1 MKGDFTRSTFKAE
14 KHYNAVRM
22 QQGRLQLDADWNE
35 QVDIQNHINQ
45 SLTQDLIGDSG
56 AAKTGGGF
64 KIEGTDKDLTIAAG
78 HIYVNGILCELEEP
92 TTYTTQPDY
101 PNPNPPLNN
110 GSFLAYLDVW
120 ERHITAIEDQ
130 KILEPALKG
139 LDTATRTKTI
149 WQVKLI
155 STPKNLSESKV
166 EEWIKTWKS
175 PDGGSLN
182 QDSKGYLTAA
192 TADGVSPNEEKELVN
207 PNKKNYRGSEN
218 QLYRVEIHTSGD
230 MNTAKFKWSRNNGT
244 TVSAIDS
251 IKGNT
256 INLVNIGRDDL
267 QSFKVNQWVEIL
279 DEEQELK
286 NEPGMLLR
294 LQKAFNTQLDVIGN
308 PVESQFS
315 GKKKL
320 KVRGWHDTDKNEIP
334 VSADW
339 FEIENGIYLKF
350 ELDKEATYKTGDYWL
365 IPARAVTKDIDWDY
379 GKSGERK
386 KERSHGIQHHYSP
399 LALVKC
405 ENEKFTEIKDY
416 RQTFLPL
423 KDALDKTGDIMTG
436 DLEIQ
441 ANLYVTGKLVNSEF
455 IPSKVGIGTKTPF
468 QQLIIDS
475 TGKVGIGYNEA
486 NQTAGLAIK
495 DNVGIGTFDPKQQ
508 LIIDSTGKVGI
519 GYNEANQTAGLAIRD
534 NVGIGTFDPK
544 QQLVINSGKV
554 AIGYNEA
561 NQTAGLAIKDNVGVG
576 TFDPKQQLVINSGK
590 VGIGYNE
597 ANQTAGLAIRDNLG
611 IGTFDPKQQ
620 LVINSGKVGIGY
632 NEANQTAGLAIKD
645 NLGIGTFDPKQQLVI
660 NSGKVAI
667 GYNEANQTA
676 GLAIR
681 DNLGIGTTQP
691 NALLD
696 IKTTTK
702 DGAKTSFLIQNLES
716 SLFAV
721 RDNGKV
727 GIGYNDSSQTATLAI
742 KENVGIGTIKPNALL
757 DIKTTTKDGVR
768 TSFLIENPDKT
779 LFAIKDDGKVGIDI
793 DNPEQKLVINNGK
806 VGIGYNDSTQTA
818 ALAIKENVGI
828 GTTQPN
834 ALLDIKAATKDG
846 QITSFLVQNPQ
857 SSLFAVRDNGKVAIG
872 YNETNQTAGLAIKE
886 NVGIGTPTPNALLN
900 IKTTTKDGTKTSFLV
915 ENSDS
920 RLFGISDD
928 GKVAIGYDELTQTAA
943 LAIKENVGIGT
954 QIPIAKLDIKSA
966 TKGGMATSF
975 LVRNA
980 DSNLFAIKDDG
991 KVGIGIDNPEQ
1002 KLVINNGKVGI
1013 GYNYST
1019 QTAAL
1024 AIKDNVGIGTPN
1036 PSALLEIQ
1044 ATTKNTAA
1052 ISFLVQNPERSL
1064 FAIKNDG
1071 HIGIGLVTPEQ
1082 KLVINDGKVSIG
1094 YNDSTQTAALAIQ
1107 DSVGIGTIQPNA
1119 LLDIKTATKDGIIT
1133 SFLVQNPDSSLFA
1146 VKDDGKVGIGISQPK
1161 AKLEIQGVVP
1171 TFGTGQIKS
1180 DRANKITGIQTQF
1193 QQELRIGDTITV
1205 DTQPRIITNID
1216 DDNSLT
1222 VNAAFDPDL
1231 PSNGTKFTYQSPI
1244 LNLLDSVGKTQM
1256 IVTNGGNVSIGNAFP
1271 NTNAKLFL
1279 DGDLRVNGKLL
1290 QNSSREL
1297 KENITQ
1303 LSSQEALQTL
1313 NSLEPVKFTYKDS
1326 SDAKIHVGFISED
1339 VPDLLAS
1346 SDKTS
1351 VSPVDIAAVLT
1362 KAVKDQ
1368 QVTISLLVH
1377 ALKEHQKQIS
1387 TLVEKVRVL
1396 ESINQ

>member
-14 KHYNAVRM
+14 KHYNGVRM

-56 AAKTGGGF
+56 AAKSGDGF
-64 KIEGTDKDLTIAAG
+64 KISIKAEATDKDLTIAAG

-92 TTYTTQPDY
+92 TTYTVQPDY
-101 PNPNPPLNN
+101 PNPPKLDN
-110 GSFLAYLDVW
+110 GSYLAYLDVW

-155 STPKNLSESKV
+155 SAPKDLSEGKI

-182 QDSKGYLTAA
+182 QDSKAYLTAA
-192 TADGVSPNEEKELVN
+192 TADGISAKDLIN

-230 MNTAKFKWSRNNGT
+230 INTAKFKWSRNNGT

-251 IKGNT
+251 IKGNS

-320 KVRGWHDTDKNEIP
+320 KVRGWHDTDKQEIP
-334 VSADW
+334 VSDTDKW
-339 FEIENGIYLKF
+339 FEIENGIYIKF
-350 ELDKEATYKTGDYWL
+350 DENSNYKTGDYWL

-379 GKSGERK
+379 DKSGERK

-399 LALVKC
+399 LALVKY
-405 ENEKFTEIKDY
+405 ENEKFTEVKDY
-416 RQTFLPL
+416 RQTFPPL
-423 KDALDKTGDIMTG
+423 KNVLDKTGDIMTG

-441 ANLYVTGKLVNSEF
+441 ANLYVTRKLVNSEF
-455 IPSKVGIGTKTPF
+455 IPGKVGIGTTTPF
-468 QQLIIDS
+468 
-475 TGKVGIGYNEA
+475 
-486 NQTAGLAIK
+486 
-495 DNVGIGTFDPKQQ
+495 QQ

-544 QQLVINSGKV
+544 QQLIINSGKV
-554 AIGYNEA
+554 GIGYNET
-561 NQTAGLAIKDNVGVG
+561 NQTAGLAIRGNVGIG
-576 TFDPKQQLVINSGK
+576 TFDPKQQLIINSGKVGIGYNEPNQTAGLAIRDNVGIGTFDPKQQLIINSGK

-597 ANQTAGLAIRDNLG
+597 ANQTAGLAIRDNVG

-620 LVINSGKVGIGY
+620 LIINSGKVGIGY
-632 NEANQTAGLAIKD
+632 NEANQTAGLAIRD
-645 NLGIGTFDPKQQLVI
+645 NVGIGTFDPKQQLII
-660 NSGKVAI
+660 NSGKVGI

-681 DNLGIGTTQP
+681 DN
-691 NALLD
+691 
-696 IKTTTK
+696 
-702 DGAKTSFLIQNLES
+702 
-716 SLFAV
+716 
-721 RDNGKV
+721 
-727 GIGYNDSSQTATLAI
+727 
-742 KENVGIGTIKPNALL
+742 
-757 DIKTTTKDGVR
+757 
-768 TSFLIENPDKT
+768 
-779 LFAIKDDGKVGIDI
+779 
-793 DNPEQKLVINNGK
+793 
-806 VGIGYNDSTQTA
+806 
-818 ALAIKENVGI
+818 VGI

-834 ALLDIKAATKDG
+834 ALLDIKATTKDG
-846 QITSFLVQNPQ
+846 VKTPFLVQNP
-857 SSLFAVRDNGKVAIG
+857 
-872 YNETNQTAGLAIKE
+872 E
-886 NVGIGTPTPNALLN
+886 
-900 IKTTTKDGTKTSFLV
+900 
-915 ENSDS
+915 
-920 RLFGISDD
+920 
-928 GKVAIGYDELTQTAA
+928 
-943 LAIKENVGIGT
+943 
-954 QIPIAKLDIKSA
+954 KS
-966 TKGGMATSF
+966 
-975 LVRNA
+975 
-980 DSNLFAIKDDG
+980 LFAIKDDG

-1013 GYNYST
+1013 GYNDST
-1019 QTAAL
+1019 QTATLAIKENVGIGTPTPNALLNIKTLTKDGTKTSLLVENSDSNLFAIKDDGKVGIGIDSPEQKLVINNGKVGIGYNEANQTAAL
-1024 AIKDNVGIGTPN
+1024 AIRDNLGIGTFD

-1044 ATTKNTAA
+1044 ATTKNAAA
-1052 ISFLVQNPERSL
+1052 ISFLVQNSERSL

-1071 HIGIGLVTPEQ
+1071 NIGIGVVTPEQ
-1082 KLVINDGKVSIG
+1082 KLVINEGKVSIG

-1107 DSVGIGTIQPNA
+1107 DNVGIGTTKPNA
-1119 LLDIKTATKDGIIT
+1119 LLDIKTATKDGIET
-1133 SFLVQNPDSSLFA
+1133 SFLVQNPDRALLT

-1161 AKLEIQGVVP
+1161 AKLEIEGVVP

-1180 DRANKITGIQTQF
+1180 DRANKITGIQTKF
-1193 QQELRIGDTITV
+1193 QQELHIGDTITV

-1222 VNAAFDPDL
+1222 VNVAFDPDL
-1231 PSNGTKFTYQSPI
+1231 PSDGTTFTYQSPI

-1256 IVTNGGNVSIGNAFP
+1256 IVTNGGNVSIGNTFP

-1297 KENITQ
+1297 KENITK
-1303 LSSQEALQTL
+1303 LSSQEALETL

-1326 SDAKIHVGFISED
+1326 PDPKIHVGFISED
-1339 VPDLLAS
+1339 VPNLLTS
-1346 SDKTS
+1346 SDNTS

-1396 ESINQ
+1396 ESRN

>member
-14 KHYNAVRM
+14 KHYNGVRM

-56 AAKTGGGF
+56 AAKAGGGF
-64 KIEGTDKDLTIAAG
+64 EISIKTEGTDKDLTIAAG

-92 TTYTTQPDY
+92 TTYTTQLDY
-101 PNPNPPLNN
+101 PNPNPPKLDKLEN
-110 GSFLAYLDVW
+110 GSYLAYLDVW

-155 STPKNLSESKV
+155 STPQDLSEGKI

-192 TADGVSPNEEKELVN
+192 TADGISPNEEKNLIN
-207 PNKKNYRGSEN
+207 RNKKNYRGSEN

-230 MNTAKFKWSRNNGT
+230 INTAKFKWSQNNGT

-251 IKGNT
+251 IKGNS

-286 NEPGMLLR
+286 NDPGILLR
-294 LQKAFNTQLDVIGN
+294 LQKAFNTQLDVVGN

-320 KVRGWHDTDKNEIP
+320 KVRGWHDTEKNEIP
-334 VSADW
+334 VSANW
-339 FEIENGIYLKF
+339 LELENGIYIKF
-350 ELDKEATYKTGDYWL
+350 DENSNYKTGDYWL
-365 IPARAVTKDIDWDY
+365 IPARAVTKDIDWNYDE
-379 GKSGERK
+379 SGERK

-399 LALVKC
+399 LALVKYQD
-405 ENEKFTEIKDY
+405 NKFTEVKDY
-416 RQTFLPL
+416 RQTFPPL
-423 KDALDKTGDIMTG
+423 KNVLDKTGDIMTG

-441 ANLYVTGKLVNSEF
+441 ANLYVTRKLVNSEF
-455 IPSKVGIGTKTPF
+455 IPGKVGIGTKTPF
-468 QQLIIDS
+468 QQLIINS
-475 TGKVGIGYNEA
+475 
-486 NQTAGLAIK
+486 
-495 DNVGIGTFDPKQQ
+495 
-508 LIIDSTGKVGI
+508 GKVGI

-544 QQLVINSGKV
+544 QQLI
-554 AIGYNEA
+554 
-561 NQTAGLAIKDNVGVG
+561 
-576 TFDPKQQLVINSGK
+576 INSGK

-597 ANQTAGLAIRDNLG
+597 ANQTAGLAIRDNVG

-620 LVINSGKVGIGY
+620 LI
-632 NEANQTAGLAIKD
+632 
-645 NLGIGTFDPKQQLVI
+645 I

-681 DNLGIGTTQP
+681 DN
-691 NALLD
+691 
-696 IKTTTK
+696 
-702 DGAKTSFLIQNLES
+702 
-716 SLFAV
+716 
-721 RDNGKV
+721 
-727 GIGYNDSSQTATLAI
+727 
-742 KENVGIGTIKPNALL
+742 VGIGTFDPSALL
-757 DIKTTTKDGVR
+757 EI
-768 TSFLIENPDKT
+768 
-779 LFAIKDDGKVGIDI
+779 
-793 DNPEQKLVINNGK
+793 QC
-806 VGIGYNDSTQTA
+806 
-818 ALAIKENVGI
+818 
-828 GTTQPN
+828 
-834 ALLDIKAATKDG
+834 ATKNASAN
-846 QITSFLVQNPQ
+846 SFLVKNP
-857 SSLFAVRDNGKVAIG
+857 
-872 YNETNQTAGLAIKE
+872 E
-886 NVGIGTPTPNALLN
+886 
-900 IKTTTKDGTKTSFLV
+900 
-915 ENSDS
+915 
-920 RLFGISDD
+920 
-928 GKVAIGYDELTQTAA
+928 
-943 LAIKENVGIGT
+943 
-954 QIPIAKLDIKSA
+954 KS
-966 TKGGMATSF
+966 
-975 LVRNA
+975 
-980 DSNLFAIKDDG
+980 LFAIKDDG

-1013 GYNYST
+1013 GYNDSN
-1019 QTAAL
+1019 QTATL
-1024 AIKDNVGIGTPN
+1024 AIKENVGIGTIQPN
-1036 PSALLEIQ
+1036 ALLNIK
-1044 ATTKNTAA
+1044 APTKDGQIT
-1052 ISFLVQNPERSL
+1052 SFLVQNPESSL
-1064 FAIKNDG
+1064 FAIKD
-1071 HIGIGLVTPEQ
+1071 
-1082 KLVINDGKVSIG
+1082 DGK
-1094 YNDSTQTAALAIQ
+1094 
-1107 DSVGIGTIQPNA
+1107 VGIGTIQPNA
-1119 LLDIKTATKDGIIT
+1119 LLDIKTATKDGIMS
-1133 SFLVQNPDSSLFA
+1133 SFLVQNPDRALLA
-1146 VKDDGKVGIGISQPK
+1146 VKDDGKVGIGIFQPK
-1161 AKLEIQGVVP
+1161 AKLEIKGVIP
-1171 TFGTGQIKS
+1171 SFGTGEIKS

-1205 DTQPRIITNID
+1205 GTQPRIITDID

-1231 PSNGTKFTYQSPI
+1231 PSNGTTFTYELPI
-1244 LNLLDSVGKTQM
+1244 LRLLDSDDKTQM
-1256 IVTNGGNVSIGNAFP
+1256 IVTNSGNVSIGNAFP
-1271 NTNAKLFL
+1271 NTNAKLFV

-1297 KENITQ
+1297 KENITK
-1303 LSSQEALQTL
+1303 LSSQEALETL
-1313 NSLEPVKFTYKDS
+1313 NLLEPVKFTYKDS
-1326 SDAKIHVGFISED
+1326 SDPKIHVGFISQD

-1387 TLVEKVRVL
+1387 TLLEKVRVL
-1396 ESINQ
+1396 ESRNQ